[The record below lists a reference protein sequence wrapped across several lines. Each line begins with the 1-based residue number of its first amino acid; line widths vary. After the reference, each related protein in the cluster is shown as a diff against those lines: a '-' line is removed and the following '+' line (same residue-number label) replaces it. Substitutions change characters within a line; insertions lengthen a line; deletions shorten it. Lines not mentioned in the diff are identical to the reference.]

1 VSPQDKLLSFREKIE
16 MSFDELVP
24 RSPKETLAGF
34 AHIPRMLDK
43 ARAYKKESLGE
54 YIYPCPIDK
63 EVLTFLGLN
72 GDEFAEKAEDAD
84 DDLFGKWLNEF
95 MKNHEID
102 EMKRLNRG
110 ILRRKVGL
118 LKCLKYYLAL
128 PRKIKFSEL
137 KIPTWA
143 DYVDWEEGRF

>member
-1 VSPQDKLLSFREKIE
+1 VSAQDKLLSFREKIE
-16 MSFDELVP
+16 MNSDELIP
-24 RSPKETLAGF
+24 RSPKETLVGF

-43 ARAYKKESLGE
+43 ARAYKKGFLGE

-63 EVLTFLGLN
+63 EVLTFLELN
-72 GDEFAEKAEDAD
+72 GDEFAEKAEEVD

-95 MKNHEID
+95 MKNHKIE
-102 EMKRLNRG
+102 EMRRLNRG
-110 ILRRKVGL
+110 ILKRKVGL
-118 LKCLKYYLAL
+118 LKCLKYYLAF

-143 DYVDWEEGRF
+143 DYVDWEEGRL

>member
-1 VSPQDKLLSFREKIE
+1 MKLE
-16 MSFDELVP
+16 ELIP

-43 ARAYKKESLGE
+43 ARAYNKGKLGE

-63 EVLTFLGLN
+63 EVLAFLELS
-72 GDEFAEKAEDAD
+72 GDEFLDKAEKTD
-84 DDLFGKWLNEF
+84 DSLFGEWLIEF
-95 MKNHEID
+95 MKNRKTD
-102 EMKRLNRG
+102 EMQRLNRS

-118 LKCLKYYLAL
+118 LKCLKYYFSL
-128 PRKIKFSEL
+128 PRKIKFVEL

-143 DYVDWEEGRF
+143 DYVDWEEGRI